1 MPSIFA
7 TTDSNSPSP
16 SQNRGQSPT
25 VSSNA
30 LPIRI
35 ADMTEPVTTNL
46 FSLKGK
52 IIVVS
57 GAGRGMGL
65 CQSEALIDHGAT
77 GELCGIDVL

>member
-7 TTDSNSPSP
+7 TTESNSP
-16 SQNRGQSPT
+16 SQNREQSPP
-25 VSSNA
+25 VSPNA

-77 GELCGIDVL
+77 GELYDIDVL

>member
-1 MPSIFA
+1 
-7 TTDSNSPSP
+7 
-16 SQNRGQSPT
+16 
-25 VSSNA
+25 
-30 LPIRI
+30 
-35 ADMTEPVTTNL
+35 MTEPVTTNL

-77 GELCGIDVL
+77 GELCDIGVL